1 MTPTLLG
8 ADIILRSLKIIDA
21 PAIQKYFPHWDIV
34 KNLSTRI
41 PWPYPEDGAFQFL
54 SELILPKIISGE
66 MYGWAICEKET
77 PDDLIGTISYCSTE
91 PRELQRGFWL
101 AQEFQGR
108 GYMTQAV
115 CLMQDFLFLECSILE
130 LYFMNAVENI
140 GSSRIKEKTG
150 ATYVGPITFEHL
162 SGGTDSELWK
172 LTREDWIRFRT
183 SI

>member
-1 MTPTLLG
+1 MTPTLFG
-8 ADIILRSLKIIDA
+8 ADILLRALTIADA
-21 PAIQKYFPHWDIV
+21 PAIQKYFPHWAIV

-54 SELILPKIISGE
+54 SQLVLPKIISGE
-66 MYGWAICEKET
+66 MYGWAICEKKS
-77 PDDLIGTISYCSTE
+77 PNHLIGAISYCSTE

-115 CLMQDFLFLECSILE
+115 CLVQDFLFFECSIPE
-130 LYFMNAVENI
+130 LYFMNAVENMA
-140 GSSRIKEKTG
+140 SSRIKQKTG
-150 ATYVGPITFEHL
+150 AIYVGPITFEHL

-172 LTREDWIRFRT
+172 LTREDWMRFRKNM
-183 SI
+183 